1 MRKEFDKSISR
12 IREAINTMEFVGRD
26 CTIMRELLACVKHP
40 RSVDDRSYCTVLMLA
55 SHACVIVS
63 RYYEDV
69 SQMDVKRNMLQNKL
83 YTPEIGNKLGRLNA
97 ARETV
102 VRNVECYQELL
113 AYRCLAVKNICNNVP
128 FKNRYY
134 R

>member
-26 CTIMRELLACVKHP
+26 CEDMRQLLACLKHP
-40 RSVDDRSYCTVLMLA
+40 RSISDRSYCTVVMLA
-55 SHACVIVS
+55 SHVCVTVS
-63 RYYEDV
+63 RYYEDL
-69 SQMDVKRNMLQNKL
+69 SQIDVKRNMLQNKL
-83 YTPEIGNKLGRLNA
+83 YTPEIGGKLTRLQR
-97 ARETV
+97 ARDTV
-102 VRNVECYQELL
+102 ERNVGCYRQLL
-113 AYRCLAVKNICNNVP
+113 DYRCLAVKSICDNVP